1 MTTAHNLKTPGRERR
16 GRLPQPRGIEAR
28 GRGPRGRGQL
38 HWWSPPG
45 RPTTYEYEVT
55 EPYELPLERNAGIRP
70 GSCCR
75 GVESVDDLC
84 LECHLAVFA

>member
-1 MTTAHNLKTPGRERR
+1 MTTAHNLRHRVENGAVDYLSLAVLRRE
-16 GRLPQPRGIEAR
+16 GEA
-28 GRGPRGRGQL
+28 PVVEA
-38 HWWSPPG
+38 SPLMVTA
-45 RPTTYEYEVT
+45 RPANDDEYEVT